1 MILGTTKVVGI
12 FGDPVEHSFSPPM
25 HNAAFLDLGLD
36 FVYVPL
42 RVIPKN
48 LKDAVTG
55 FRSMNLSGANVTIPH
70 KENILPYL
78 DKLSPISEKMGV
90 VNTLYWEEDK
100 LCGTTT
106 DPYGAIQN
114 LQNATGKLLTS
125 ERVLLLGYGGAAR
138 AIAFALAMEF
148 PHTALSISGRN
159 KTKAEIL
166 QDEVLEKTNRDFKF
180 YATEELVN
188 NRDNFDI
195 IINTTPIGMHP
206 HEDKSPIHKDFWTV
220 SHIAYDIVY
229 NPKETLFL
237 KHAAQK
243 KAKTINGL
251 GMLVYQGA
259 KSFSLWTGYE
269 PNIPLMFATLESL

>member
-12 FGDPVEHSFSPPM
+12 LGDPVEHSFSPPM

-114 LQNATGKLLTS
+114 LQNATGTLLKS
-125 ERVLLLGYGGAAR
+125 ERVLILGYGGAAR
-138 AIAFALAMEF
+138 AIAFALAMDF
-148 PHTALSISGRN
+148 PHTTLSISGRN
-159 KTKAEIL
+159 KAKAKIL
-166 QDEVLEKTNRDFKF
+166 QDEVLKKTNSNLKF
-180 YATEELVN
+180 YDTEELVN
-188 NRDNFDI
+188 DRDKFDI

-206 HEDKSPIHKDFWTV
+206 NKNKSPVNKDFWTV

-243 KAKTINGL
+243 KAKTVNGL

-269 PNIPLMFATLESL
+269 PNIPLMFKTLESL